1 MHINIAKVLIA
12 LRKKK
17 GTTKPALPPP
27 CVIPIPLAP
36 NPTNQTKTVAAPK
49 AGLFVGFFLAIK
61 NK

>member
-12 LRKKK
+12 LRKKR
-17 GTTKPALPPP
+17 GTIKPGLPPP

-49 AGLFVGFFLAIK
+49 AGLFVGFF
-61 NK
+61 